1 MELRYKLNTET
12 LDRLITGGH
21 LSGKSIFAFGH
32 CAATERMIDYLE
44 EREICVSAIFDNNK
58 QKDGSKYKSI
68 PIVPPE
74 YIQSFTTTN
83 SIVLI
88 ATRFY
93 EQMSSQLRQLG
104 YDGRIEKLID
114 YNSPVE
120 YSISDDAIKRKTERM
135 LRGKKVLDTI
145 RGQYPKE
152 HLVICPLNAIGDVYV
167 TMAFIPEYLKW
178 NRHFEYVVIV
188 NGDGCRQIAEMFG
201 ATAITLNDTEMDELV
216 QAVIFT
222 CEPNSIIAHHDRVY
236 TDNTVKWLDKHKMT
250 FEDYYK
256 HAILGLPKTARPVEP
271 TKLEPFHNI
280 HNLPEGNTV
289 IIAPYAKSVV
299 GIPTEFWQEMIFRY
313 KLKGYCVATSVN
325 GDETPLDNTIALSF
339 PLNQAVSAVEFAG
352 VFIGIRSGLCD
363 IIRNSNCDKTVIFP
377 DRYYSTTQLKLI
389 EFWGLPKWKQI
400 QYRR

>member
-1 MELRYKLNTET
+1 MELRYKLNTEM
-12 LDRLITGGH
+12 LDGLIAGGH
-21 LSGKSIFAFGH
+21 LCGKSIFVFGH

-44 EREICVSAIFDNNK
+44 ERETCVSAIFDNNK
-58 QKDGSKYKSI
+58 QKAGSKYKTVSI
-68 PIVPPE
+68 VTPE
-74 YIQSFTTTN
+74 YIQGFTAAN

-120 YSISDDAIKRKTERM
+120 YSISDDTIKRKIERT
-135 LRGKKVLDTI
+135 LKGKKILETI
-145 RGQYPKE
+145 RRQYPKE

-167 TMAFIPEYLKW
+167 TMSFIPEYLKR
-178 NRHFEYVVIV
+178 NQHFQSVVIV
-188 NGDGCRQIAEMFG
+188 NGDGCRQIADMFE
-201 ATAITLNDTEMDELV
+201 ATTITLDDTEMDEFV

-222 CEPNSIIAHHDRVY
+222 GEPNNIIAHHDRVY

-256 HAILGLPKTARPVEP
+256 HAIFGLPKSAKPVEP
-271 TKLEPFHNI
+271 TRLEPFHNT
-280 HNLPEGNTV
+280 HDLLEGNTV

-299 GIPTEFWQEMIFRY
+299 GIPTEFWQEIICRY
-313 KLKGYCVATSVN
+313 KSKGYCVATSVS

-352 VFIGIRSGLCD
+352 IFIGIRSGLCD
-363 IIRNSNCDKTVIFP
+363 VIRNSNCDKTVIFP

-400 QYRR
+400 QYSR